1 MNLTKSRRRKIA
13 VGISNFFLDN
23 ATIGSAFS
31 ILSARQH
38 PNKKAQSGASNGS
51 FHFSQI
57 LLYKGYFSGIFL
69 KFSCSNLW

>member
-1 MNLTKSRRRKIA
+1 MNLTKSRRRKMA

-57 LLYKGYFSGIFL
+57 LLYKGYFSDIFFEIFL
-69 KFSCSNLW
+69 